1 MGLMGLIHTPTSI
14 SLIQPRKILIY
25 EKICH
30 AITIYFMYQDKW
42 IHISRAL
49 MDERGPWSANP
60 FPNDVVTH
68 WKLDKT
74 EDRWRRRF
82 KLKRNYKFDERL
94 CQPSQSRNENT
105 GPSADQ
111 PYISAKIPEKMKR
124 FLLKGVRGITE
135 DIGYEPFEDTSNAN
149 ESTQINPLE
158 NQNLNNAADSSDYHA
173 TVHDKKE
180 PSSTN
185 GDNDYTKV
193 KKKTSV

>member
-1 MGLMGLIHTPTSI
+1 MQMLVKENAVT
-14 SLIQPRKILIY
+14 
-25 EKICH
+25 IC
-30 AITIYFMYQDKW
+30 FLYQDKW

-94 CQPSQSRNENT
+94 CKPSQSRNESIVS
-105 GPSADQ
+105 SADQ
-111 PYISAKIPEKMKR
+111 LYIIAKIPEKMKR

-135 DIGYEPFEDTSNAN
+135 DSSYEPFEDINDAS
-149 ESTQINPLE
+149 ESSQSNPLE
-158 NQNLNNAADSSDYHA
+158 SQSLNNAADTSDFHA
-173 TVHDKKE
+173 SVHYKKE

-193 KKKTSV
+193 KKKL